1 MSCSSVTHPCS
12 AAHLV
17 CPNVDAQVVRALRI
31 QVVRMHRDAS
41 PSGGNC
47 KRPDASHQIN
57 NNLARAKQVRKPEG
71 VAGK

>member
-1 MSCSSVTHPCS
+1 
-12 AAHLV
+12 
-17 CPNVDAQVVRALRI
+17 
-31 QVVRMHRDAS
+31 MHRDAS